1 MENGRISMKPF
12 TLNEDIA
19 RDWVTN
25 IIVAHELSDLE
36 NSASSEQLGPLP
48 QLDLAWQP
56 REPGQ
61 EDVISSLINCAH
73 HQPGVLTRPENA
85 ETAIEFVDDGDD
97 WAYRFLLRISAPAP
111 VTLASPTAEVCR
123 LGDDSTWGIDA
134 AIGILREAV
143 QAADALL
150 GQLDA
155 FVAAA
160 TRGV

>member
-1 MENGRISMKPF
+1 MKLF

-19 RDWVTN
+19 RDWATD
-25 IIVAHELSDLE
+25 IIVANEFAGLEDSIDSAQAEPLS
-36 NSASSEQLGPLP
+36 QLH
-48 QLDLAWQP
+48 LAWRP

-61 EDVISSLINCAH
+61 EDVISSLIHCAH
-73 HQPGVLTRPENA
+73 HQPDVLTHPENA

-97 WAYRFLLRISAPAP
+97 WAYRFLLRISDPAP

-123 LGDDSTWGIDA
+123 IGDNSTWGIDA

-143 QAADALL
+143 QAANVLL

>member
-1 MENGRISMKPF
+1 MKSF
-12 TLNEDIA
+12 TLNEGIA

-36 NSASSEQLGPLP
+36 NSVNSEQSGLLP

-61 EDVISSLINCAH
+61 EDVISSLIRCAH
-73 HQPGVLTRPENA
+73 HQPGVLIRPENV

-111 VTLASPTAEVCR
+111 VTLASQTAEVRR

-134 AIGILREAV
+134 AIGILRETV

-155 FVAAA
+155 FVAAM
-160 TRGV
+160 TRDI

>member
-1 MENGRISMKPF
+1 MKSF
-12 TLNEDIA
+12 TLNEDVA
-19 RDWVTN
+19 RAWVTN

-36 NSASSEQLGPLP
+36 NSVDSEQPGPLP

-61 EDVISSLINCAH
+61 EDAISSLIHRAH
-73 HQPGVLTRPENA
+73 HQPDVLTRPENA

-111 VTLASPTAEVCR
+111 VTLASPTTEVLR

-134 AIGILREAV
+134 AIGILRETV

-155 FVAAA
+155 FVAAT
-160 TRGV
+160 TRDV